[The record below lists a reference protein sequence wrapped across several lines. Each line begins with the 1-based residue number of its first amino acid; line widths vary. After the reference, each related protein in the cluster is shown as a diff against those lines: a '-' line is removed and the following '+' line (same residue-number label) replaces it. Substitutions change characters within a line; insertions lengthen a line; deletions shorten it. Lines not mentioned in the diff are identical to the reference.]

1 VSDRYAVK
9 QCGDLTIRE
18 LPGPRFVV
26 IGHGSERIGPA
37 VDSLKAAEAQVRKH
51 QGTEPVGSDEADVG
65 AVQASA
71 PPELPTGFTIKR
83 RGRWH
88 TLYDADDNKIGS
100 GKTHEEAVALAGD

>member
-1 VSDRYAVK
+1 MSDRYAVK

-18 LPGPRFVV
+18 LAGPRFVV

-37 VDSLKAAEAQVRKH
+37 VDSLKAAEAQVHKH
-51 QGTEPVGSDEADVG
+51 QDAEPVGSDEQVAG
-65 AVQASA
+65 FTEASA

-83 RGRWH
+83 RGRYH
-88 TLYDADDNKIGS
+88 TLYDADGEKIGS